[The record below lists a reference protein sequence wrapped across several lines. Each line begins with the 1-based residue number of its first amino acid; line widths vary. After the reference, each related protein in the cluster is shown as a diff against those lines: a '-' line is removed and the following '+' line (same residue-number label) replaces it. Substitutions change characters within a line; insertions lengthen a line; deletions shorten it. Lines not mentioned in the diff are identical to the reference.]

1 MSSINGSKKEK
12 RALWQ
17 FPWKYKESFLIALEL
32 LIIGF
37 IIEVLNRGQGAES
50 LQWPVNLIV
59 LLFFVVIL
67 SATYYFFRKSSVV
80 KWLSSVPASLSAISL
95 LALLVLLLGFIP
107 QDSPHPSGILHILGL
122 THVKTSWPLLMAE
135 IYVLVTLGFVS
146 FKRALPLKV
155 KNVGFLLNHVGL
167 WIIIVAATL
176 GSGDLKRL
184 SVNLYENKDFNQYA
198 FDEQRKVYQLPVSMK
213 LLDFTIDQYNP
224 KLAVAN
230 SSTGK
235 IIHEDGSGLVLIE
248 DSLRTQL
255 AGWKIGVVDYL
266 PLAWPVNKSFI
277 QKDTVGA
284 TPAALVVAINPVSK
298 DTVAGWIASGS
309 FRLEPKYLALGS
321 DKLLFLTK
329 PEPRKFSSEIV
340 IRSKDN
346 QTDTVRIFVNKPVT
360 KAGWKFYQ
368 MSYDTQ
374 RGKWSN
380 LSVIEA
386 VRDPWL
392 PVVYVGIFLMLAGAV
407 YIFWIGREGNEEPT
421 KKSQGEV

>member
-1 MSSINGSKKEK
+1 VSSSTGIKIEK

-32 LIIGF
+32 LIVGF
-37 IIEVLNRGQGAES
+37 IIEVLNRGRGTE
-50 LQWPVNLIV
+50 LIQWPVNLIV
-59 LLFFVVIL
+59 LLVFVTLL
-67 SATYYFFRKSSVV
+67 SVTYFLFKKTPVV
-80 KWLSSVPASLSAISL
+80 KWLSSVPASVSAISL

-122 THVKTSWPLLMAE
+122 THVKTSWPLLIAE
-135 IYVLVTLGFVS
+135 IYFLITLGFVA
-146 FKRALPLKV
+146 FRRALPLTT
-155 KNVGFLLNHVGL
+155 KNIGFLLNHTGL

-176 GSGDLKRL
+176 GAGDLKRL
-184 SVNLYENKDFNQYA
+184 SVNLYENKEFNQYA

-213 LLDFTIDQYNP
+213 LLDFTIDEYNA

-230 SSTGK
+230 ASTGK

-266 PLAWPVNKSFI
+266 PVSWPENKTFV
-277 QKDTVGA
+277 QKDTIGA
-284 TPAALVVAINPVSK
+284 TPAALVVAINPVTK

-309 FRLEPKYLALGS
+309 FRLDPKYIALGS

-329 PEPRKFSSEIV
+329 PEPRKFSSKIL

-346 QTDTVRIFVNKPVT
+346 QIDTARIFVNKPIT

-374 RGKWSN
+374 QGRWSS

-392 PVVYVGIFLMLAGAV
+392 PLVYIGIIMMLAGAI
-407 YIFWIGREGNEEPT
+407 YIFWIGREGNEEPM

>member
-1 MSSINGSKKEK
+1 
-12 RALWQ
+12 
-17 FPWKYKESFLIALEL
+17 
-32 LIIGF
+32 
-37 IIEVLNRGQGAES
+37 
-50 LQWPVNLIV
+50 
-59 LLFFVVIL
+59 
-67 SATYYFFRKSSVV
+67 
-80 KWLSSVPASLSAISL
+80 
-95 LALLVLLLGFIP
+95 
-107 QDSPHPSGILHILGL
+107 
-122 THVKTSWPLLMAE
+122 
-135 IYVLVTLGFVS
+135 
-146 FKRALPLKV
+146 
-155 KNVGFLLNHVGL
+155 
-167 WIIIVAATL
+167 
-176 GSGDLKRL
+176 
-184 SVNLYENKDFNQYA
+184 
-198 FDEQRKVYQLPVSMK
+198 
-213 LLDFTIDQYNP
+213 
-224 KLAVAN
+224 
-230 SSTGK
+230 

-266 PLAWPVNKSFI
+266 PLAWPENKSFI